1 MRAKFFMLVVG
12 VGLLMGA
19 GQLFAHHAFSAEFDA
34 NRPIKLRATVTKMDW
49 VNPHA
54 WIYVDVKGPDG
65 KVTSWMIEAA
75 APNAMIRRGFSRESL
90 PAGSEIIIEGYQ
102 AKDGSNTGSG
112 RNLTFADGRTLF
124 MGSTGTGAPDDAPAA
139 K

>member
-1 MRAKFFMLVVG
+1 M
-12 VGLLMGA
+12 
-19 GQLFAHHAFSAEFDA
+19 FAHHAFSAEFDA

-54 WIYVDVKGPDG
+54 WIYVDVKGADG

-90 PAGSEIIIEGYQ
+90 PPGSEIIIEGYVVGV
-102 AKDGSNTGSG
+102 AHDDGMYVILGKALASG
-112 RNLTFADGRTLF
+112 RG
-124 MGSTGTGAPDDAPAA
+124 
-139 K
+139 